1 MSLGRIILVEDN
13 LAVLQHLQRNIEWSE
28 NGLEVAG
35 AFSNGFE
42 AIEALDPTLS
52 LVITDIVMPRCTGID
67 VINAIAERR
76 LDIESIV
83 ISAYDEFD
91 YVHDAMSSGA
101 CEYLLKPVDEREL
114 LSKAREVVAARRARL
129 DSRARVGEM
138 LPLIA
143 DEILRA
149 VVTGAD
155 RSRPI
160 ESDAELASLSITGRY
175 GRCVVFELEL
185 GESHSESSMRAEYHA
200 QFDLARSTIERI
212 LGELDVRLVT
222 VADRRLVALVQC
234 ASNQLDSV
242 NRRLDGL
249 VELAVKSVRKATNLD
264 VISAT
269 GPPRYAWQ
277 RYHESYYDAVRQLQN
292 MFSGKS
298 VSSTTVTYPSAIES
312 RLLVA
317 ARDRNERAAVEAV
330 DALCDEIRADGLPAV
345 AARGLVGAVLVR
357 LALDVAR
364 PADEYR
370 EFAEDVQRHLKDAN
384 TIEQLREA
392 TRRIVR
398 AQMKS
403 RSVIAREATDSLVLR
418 LRGVV
423 RERYTDPSLSVEAI
437 ADDVYLSA
445 NYVSRQFKL
454 STGQNLRDYLVQFRI
469 EESMKLLRYSP
480 LRVYEIAEKVGFRS
494 QQYFA
499 TRFRERVGMTPGEYA
514 RLAE

>member
-1 MSLGRIILVEDN
+1 
-13 LAVLQHLQRNIEWSE
+13 
-28 NGLEVAG
+28 
-35 AFSNGFE
+35 
-42 AIEALDPTLS
+42 
-52 LVITDIVMPRCTGID
+52 
-67 VINAIAERR
+67 
-76 LDIESIV
+76 
-83 ISAYDEFD
+83 
-91 YVHDAMSSGA
+91 
-101 CEYLLKPVDEREL
+101 
-114 LSKAREVVAARRARL
+114 
-129 DSRARVGEM
+129 
-138 LPLIA
+138 
-143 DEILRA
+143 
-149 VVTGAD
+149 
-155 RSRPI
+155 
-160 ESDAELASLSITGRY
+160 
-175 GRCVVFELEL
+175 
-185 GESHSESSMRAEYHA
+185 
-200 QFDLARSTIERI
+200 
-212 LGELDVRLVT
+212 
-222 VADRRLVALVQC
+222 
-234 ASNQLDSV
+234 
-242 NRRLDGL
+242 
-249 VELAVKSVRKATNLD
+249 
-264 VISAT
+264 
-269 GPPRYAWQ
+269 
-277 RYHESYYDAVRQLQN
+277 